1 MEGGMDPIFIGIKM
15 GRSAVKKIIKK
26 ANRMVYL
33 QAGMKMDR
41 RGARLTTWMATRF
54 LGSTGTV
61 RATL

>member
-1 MEGGMDPIFIGIKM
+1 M
-15 GRSAVKKIIKK
+15 GRSAVRKIIKK

-41 RGARLTTWMATRF
+41 RGARLTTWMANRF
-54 LGSTGTV
+54 PGSTGTV